1 MEAIH
6 SIVLKIRRGDTP
18 IFARLKQTVLAL
30 QRVRLPVPTALL
42 GVLRVVYRG
51 QRLSVEVGRRAW
63 CVVYREPVFRS
74 LCEGIG
80 SGLYLEQTPK
90 IAGRPRIRVGNHV
103 TISGDLS
110 ISTGHVFDDPHV
122 SIGDRVFLGH
132 GLTVHVARS
141 ITIEEGVLIA
151 AGCFITDYD
160 GHPSSYVDRTAGK
173 PPPPREVKEVTIR
186 RNAWIGRGCLI
197 LKGVTI
203 GEGAIVG
210 AGTVVRESVPPF
222 SVAIGNPARIIRE
235 RTTDTVQA

>member
-1 MEAIH
+1 M
-6 SIVLKIRRGDTP
+6 
-18 IFARLKQTVLAL
+18 FARLKQAVLGL
-30 QRVRLPVPTALL
+30 QRVRLPVPSALL
-42 GVLRVVYRG
+42 GAFRVAYRG
-51 QRLSVEVGRRAW
+51 QRLSVEVGRRLW
-63 CVVYREPVFRS
+63 SVVYREPVFRS
-74 LCEGIG
+74 LCEAVG

-90 IAGRPRIRVGNHV
+90 IGGRPRITVGNHV
-103 TISGDLS
+103 TISGDLI
-110 ISTGHVFDDPHV
+110 ISAAHIFDRPHV

-132 GLTVHVARS
+132 RLTVTVARS

-160 GHPSSYVDRTAGK
+160 GHPSSYVERTAGK

-210 AGTVVRESVPPF
+210 AGTVVRDDVPPF
-222 SVAIGNPARIIRE
+222 AVAIGNPARIVRE
-235 RTTDTVQA
+235 RTLDTVQA